1 MPIATKMMPRNRD
14 LSRASDLC
22 DSLTRKRKSATL
34 CAVSRFARLAGT
46 LVVMTS
52 GRAPNLTACAFGRW
66 MSSTSRARGL
76 ACWRRFAEPS
86 WTYRTG
92 FHLRP
97 RTGSGQAR
105 LHSTGITPYSLSSW
119 YLRRRRA
126 APTVRPFVRVHPR
139 DLLLYQAL
147 VDALTDVI
155 EATLGSPEEV
165 FAYRLSLADFD
176 NPIEGSPT
184 FGDYT
189 RAVLEYAEQHPEE
202 YVVQAD
208 VASFFVSVRSD
219 ELERRL
225 LAAGSNPLVVRDL
238 HALLTGWQAEGVQGL
253 PQGLLPSS
261 VLGNFY
267 LTSVDRTL
275 RARNAVFWRYMD
287 DIAVAA
293 RGFHA
298 DRQVLDQLE
307 AELYEDGLSLGAAK
321 TKVIRATSAS
331 GEFQTM
337 RERLNEQFE
346 EFLGEF
352 GDRASSRAD
361 SRSLRRR
368 HTSAA
373 SRRVPAWRIHRGA
386 SRAGSRRGR
395 PRASGAALCPAEA
408 SRPD

>member
-1 MPIATKMMPRNRD
+1 MKRKPMTRMVLTPPDVTD
-14 LSRASDLC
+14 LR
-22 DSLTRKRKSATL
+22 DSLTWKRKSATL
-34 CAVSRFARLAGT
+34 CAASRFARLAGT

-92 FHLRP
+92 FHSRP

-105 LHSTGITPYSLSSW
+105 LALDRDHAVQPVQLVFATKTGG
-119 YLRRRRA
+119 
-126 APTVRPFVRVHPR
+126 PTVRPFVRVHPR

-189 RAVLEYAEQHPEE
+189 RAVLEYAEQRPEE

-238 HALLTGWQAEGVQGL
+238 HALLTGWQAEGV
-253 PQGLLPSS
+253 
-261 VLGNFY
+261 
-267 LTSVDRTL
+267 
-275 RARNAVFWRYMD
+275 
-287 DIAVAA
+287 
-293 RGFHA
+293 
-298 DRQVLDQLE
+298 
-307 AELYEDGLSLGAAK
+307 
-321 TKVIRATSAS
+321 
-331 GEFQTM
+331 
-337 RERLNEQFE
+337 
-346 EFLGEF
+346 
-352 GDRASSRAD
+352 
-361 SRSLRRR
+361 
-368 HTSAA
+368 
-373 SRRVPAWRIHRGA
+373 
-386 SRAGSRRGR
+386 
-395 PRASGAALCPAEA
+395 SGAAARAA
-408 SRPD
+408 SVIRSRELLPDVGRPHSPCSKRCLLALHG